1 MYESATVV
9 TSFFEVV
16 VMVPKLIIAVVV
28 FVITT
33 VEGDS
38 VVDFPVG
45 ESFKVLEESI
55 AIRKGLLTFEPVAV
69 VVWEAIVG
77 TPVVIADNEDIEI
90 LEIVGNAL
98 ATNVVIFADN
108 AERVISTED
117 VLEVV
122 RLDVLA
128 VKTDSTFM
136 VEFILSWGIV
146 AIPEASVAIGV
157 AVVAF
162 NGPVAA
168 SITAVDDTT
177 ILTEVAVVI
186 CETRRVTDVSV
197 ISGLGKDDLVT
208 EKMRI
213 ADEPNTE
220 ITFSVAA
227 FAVLLEF
234 VAAISDGLASVAEG
248 DMVADS
254 AAEVR
259 FKAVADFVG
268 ITMNLV
274 AIESGAIVVSLKFSV
289 VLVVVLDNEDIDG
302 VLEIVVGIIAAN
314 VVILLDVT
322 GRVKSSGVLIEV
334 MRLDLLAVGTVALV
348 RVELMVCWN
357 VPTSNVAGV
366 VINLTVVG
374 NGEVGEMFTVVVDTT
389 VLMREAAEVSKAST
403 LIEVFVVSSL
413 RKDFVVTED
422 VETVATSTKVDTSSF
437 AAVIMETKLVTAFFD
452 AVIRV
457 TEGDTVVSSPV
468 GEIFEAVEKGKGIGM
483 ALVTVSFVAVVVW
496 AAVVLTL
503 VMIPNDEDI
512 EVVFE
517 VVGINL
523 AAANVVIFSEITEP
537 VTCIEDVLV
546 VVRLDVLAVRIDS
559 VFMGEF
565 AVPWGV
571 AVSAGASVVIGVTAV
586 AFNGVLI
593 TTVDDTTIPTEVAVV
608 ICETSSAIDASVI
621 SSLEKDDLVTEK
633 MGIVGEPNTEI
644 TFSVTAF
651 VKVLE
656 FVAAISDGLASVAE
670 GDMVADSA
678 AEVRFK
684 AVADFV
690 GITMN
695 LVAIES
701 GAIVVSLKFSVVLVV
716 VLDNEDI
723 DGVLEIVVGIIAAN
737 VVILLDVTGRVKSS
751 GVLIEVMRLD
761 LLAVGTVAPVS
772 VVLMVCWNVAIST
785 IAGVVIDLTAVGNG
799 EVGEMFTVVGD
810 TVVLMEAVEVLEA
823 STLIDVFIVS
833 SLGEDVLVT
842 EDVETVVKS
851 TIIVTSSSAVVIM
864 VPKLIAAV
872 VGAMIRVVK
881 GERVAG
887 ESCKAVEGGKSIGI
901 VLITV
906 GFLAPVMLADNVDIE
921 VVLKFAAIDL
931 ATDVVIFT
939 EIIEPAI
946 SVEDVIEASK
956 LDLLD
961 VRIDFV
967 FFVEFIVGWGVAVS
981 AGANVEIDVE
991 AVALIGA
998 VGASIAFIVDD
1009 TTILAGAAVI
1019 ACETSTGIEVSV
1031 VSNLKKDILVL
1042 AKIGIDGGLNTVV
1055 ISFVVAL
1062 VIVFEFV
1069 ATVVDDV
1076 TLAAEGGVEADSAV
1090 VEIFKAV
1097 KEGVA
1102 VSPALIAVSL
1112 TAIEFSGLISVTLVV
1127 VHDNEDIEGV
1137 LEIVG
1142 ITIPTK
1148 VVILLVT
1155 VERDNFAED
1164 IIEAV
1169 RLDLTVTETVDVERV
1184 AIMGRS
1190 KVFVSTGAGDVI
1202 DIAVFTGNGSVGE
1215 TIVCDTAVLIRGV
1228 VKVFETSTLTEV
1240 FVVVVITEDVKMM
1253 SDSNIVV
1260 TSFSPVVI
1268 TVLKI
1273 VEAVV
1278 DVVIPIIEVD
1288 RVVEFILGEIL
1299 KSVEKRIGI
1308 RMA

>member
-1 MYESATVV
+1 MLRINVANNVVIPLGNKKRVKLITVVGDTVVVIRGIAEVFETSTLIELFVISSPGKEFLVPEDVETVYESATAV

-38 VVDFPVG
+38 LVDFPVG

-55 AIRKGLLTFEPVAV
+55 GIRKDLLTFEPVAV

-77 TPVVIADNEDIEI
+77 TPVVIADNEDIEV
-90 LEIVGNAL
+90 LEVVENAL
-98 ATNVVIFADN
+98 TINVVIFADN
-108 AERVISTED
+108 AERFISTED
-117 VLEVV
+117 VLEV
-122 RLDVLA
+122 VLA

-136 VEFILSWGIV
+136 VDFILSWGIA
-146 AIPEASVAIGV
+146 AIAEASVAIGV
-157 AVVAF
+157 VVVAF
-162 NGPVAA
+162 NGTVAA
-168 SITAVDDTT
+168 SIAAVDDIT

-186 CETRRVTDVSV
+186 CETSRVTDVSV
-197 ISGLGKDDLVT
+197 ISGLGKDDLLT

-227 FAVLLEF
+227 FAVLLAF
-234 VAAISDGLASVAEG
+234 LAAISDGLASVAEG
-248 DMVADS
+248 DTVADS

-259 FKAVADFVG
+259 FKVVAEVVC
-268 ITMNLV
+268 ITMDLV
-274 AIESGAIVVSLKFSV
+274 AIVSGAIVFSLKFLV

-314 VVILLDVT
+314 V
-322 GRVKSSGVLIEV
+322 E
-334 MRLDLLAVGTVALV
+334 
-348 RVELMVCWN
+348 
-357 VPTSNVAGV
+357 
-366 VINLTVVG
+366 
-374 NGEVGEMFTVVVDTT
+374 
-389 VLMREAAEVSKAST
+389 
-403 LIEVFVVSSL
+403 
-413 RKDFVVTED
+413 
-422 VETVATSTKVDTSSF
+422 
-437 AAVIMETKLVTAFFD
+437 
-452 AVIRV
+452 
-457 TEGDTVVSSPV
+457 
-468 GEIFEAVEKGKGIGM
+468 
-483 ALVTVSFVAVVVW
+483 
-496 AAVVLTL
+496 
-503 VMIPNDEDI
+503 
-512 EVVFE
+512 
-517 VVGINL
+517 
-523 AAANVVIFSEITEP
+523 
-537 VTCIEDVLV
+537 
-546 VVRLDVLAVRIDS
+546 
-559 VFMGEF
+559 
-565 AVPWGV
+565 
-571 AVSAGASVVIGVTAV
+571 
-586 AFNGVLI
+586 
-593 TTVDDTTIPTEVAVV
+593 
-608 ICETSSAIDASVI
+608 
-621 SSLEKDDLVTEK
+621 
-633 MGIVGEPNTEI
+633 
-644 TFSVTAF
+644 
-651 VKVLE
+651 
-656 FVAAISDGLASVAE
+656 
-670 GDMVADSA
+670 
-678 AEVRFK
+678 
-684 AVADFV
+684 
-690 GITMN
+690 
-695 LVAIES
+695 
-701 GAIVVSLKFSVVLVV
+701 
-716 VLDNEDI
+716 
-723 DGVLEIVVGIIAAN
+723 
-737 VVILLDVTGRVKSS
+737 ILLDVTGRVKSS

-772 VVLMVCWNVAIST
+772 VALMVCWNVAIST
-785 IAGVVIDLTAVGNG
+785 IAGVVIDVTAVGNG

-823 STLIDVFIVS
+823 ITLIEVFIVS

-842 EDVETVVKS
+842 EDVVTVVKS
-851 TIIVTSSSAVVIM
+851 TIVVTSSSAVVIM

-872 VGAMIRVVK
+872 VGAMMRVVK

-906 GFLAPVMLADNVDIE
+906 GFLASVMLADNVDIE
-921 VVLKFAAIDL
+921 VVLKFVAIDL
-931 ATDVVIFT
+931 ATNVVIFT

-961 VRIDFV
+961 VKIDFV

-981 AGANVEIDVE
+981 AGANVEIGVE

-1031 VSNLKKDILVL
+1031 VSNLKKDVLVL
-1042 AKIGIDGGLNTVV
+1042 AKIGIVGGLNTVV
-1055 ISFVVAL
+1055 ISFVVGL
-1062 VIVFEFV
+1062 VTVFEFV

-1102 VSPALIAVSL
+1102 VSPGLIAVSL
-1112 TAIEFSGLISVTLVV
+1112 TAIEFSGVISVTLVAV
-1127 VHDNEDIEGV
+1127 ADNEDIEGV

-1148 VVILLVT
+1148 VVIPLVT

-1164 IIEAV
+1164 VIEAV

-1184 AIMGRS
+1184 AIVGRS

-1240 FVVVVITEDVKMM
+1240 FVVAVITEDVKMM
-1253 SDSNIVV
+1253 SDSAIVV

-1288 RVVEFILGEIL
+1288 RVVEFILGEML

>member
-55 AIRKGLLTFEPVAV
+55 VIRKGLLTFEPVAV

-90 LEIVGNAL
+90 LEVVGNAL

-168 SITAVDDTT
+168 SITAVDNTT

-197 ISGLGKDDLVT
+197 ISGLGKDDLLT

-268 ITMNLV
+268 ITVDLV
-274 AIESGAIVVSLKFSV
+274 VIESGAIVVSLNFSV

-621 SSLEKDDLVTEK
+621 SSLEKDDLLTEK

-690 GITMN
+690 GITVD
-695 LVAIES
+695 LVVIES
-701 GAIVVSLKFSVVLVV
+701 GAIVVSLNFSVVLVV

-851 TIIVTSSSAVVIM
+851 TIVVTSSSAVVIM

-887 ESCKAVEGGKSIGI
+887 ENCKAVEGGKSIGI

-931 ATDVVIFT
+931 ATNVVIFT
-939 EIIEPAI
+939 EIIEPVI

-998 VGASIAFIVDD
+998 VGASIAFTVDD
-1009 TTILAGAAVI
+1009 TTILAGAAEI

-1042 AKIGIDGGLNTVV
+1042 AKIGIDGGLNTVI

-1127 VHDNEDIEGV
+1127 VADNEDIEGV

-1184 AIMGRS
+1184 AIMGRW

-1253 SDSNIVV
+1253 SDSAIVV